1 MARGLRNPWRISVD
15 LPTGDLW
22 IGDVGEGSYEEVN
35 VVRAD
40 QFDDVANFGWPYRE
54 GPDSRPRVP
63 ASPPVRLT
71 DPVYAR
77 SRQDR
82 LASAVIGGAVYR
94 GRRFPW
100 LVGKYLF
107 SDLSDPTVRAF
118 YPGGTEVVFDAP
130 AVTQLN
136 EDRVISFGQLRDG
149 EVAVLTGGGHVYEL
163 VADNSAP
170 EGVTTRYLF
179 DVWPA
184 PQMNVISEGTAVTPD
199 PKGPGF
205 LSAELRGRIHRIIPR
220 TVARRWCGYDL
231 SDVPQW
237 NNDDPADL
245 ERQVGELRRLL
256 DERRDDFPAWI
267 RASVNT
273 ARRGAQRMVGLA
285 SSDGWGSEPV
295 ERFLEEAWI
304 ERGEFADLQRAVAT
318 LSAYRSTFC
327 T

>member
-1 MARGLRNPWRISVD
+1 M
-15 LPTGDLW
+15 
-22 IGDVGEGSYEEVN
+22 
-35 VVRAD
+35 RAD

-94 GRRFPW
+94 GRRFPS